1 MTQQRNDP
9 YEMFS
14 LRGRIAVVTGAGRGI
29 GAAVSQALAQAGAE
43 VAVIDVNKEDARRTA
58 ETILKI
64 PAASL
69 AVPADVTKEDE
80 IEEANRLILENFGRI
95 DILFNNAGVQVV
107 GPAEDMSLA
116 DWRKVLEVNLSG
128 MFLCC
133 RVFAGDMIKR
143 RAGKII
149 NMASIH
155 GLTASGLHP
164 AVSYNVSKAGVVNLT
179 RSLATEWGRYGLN
192 VNAIAPGLIKTELTE
207 KRLNDPVFHQK
218 VIDRV
223 PLNRILTPN
232 DLVGAII
239 FLASRASDMITGQ
252 TMVIDG
258 GWLSHS

>member
-1 MTQQRNDP
+1 
-9 YEMFS
+9 
-14 LRGRIAVVTGAGRGI
+14 VVTGAGRGI
-29 GAAVSQALAQAGAE
+29 GAVVSQALARAGAD
-43 VAVIDVNKEDARRTA
+43 VAVIDVNKEDALRTA
-58 ETILKI
+58 ETISKI

-69 AVPADVTKEDE
+69 AVPADVTREEE
-80 IEEANRLILENFGRI
+80 IEEANRLIIENFGRI
-95 DILFNNAGVQVV
+95 DILFNNAGVQVI

-155 GLTASGLHP
+155 GLTASGLHS

-192 VNAIAPGLIKTELTE
+192 VNAIAPGMIKTEMTE
-207 KRLNDPVFHQK
+207 KRLNDPVHHQK

-223 PLNRILTPN
+223 ALKRIFTPS
-232 DLVGAII
+232 DLVGAVI

-252 TMVIDG
+252 TIVIDG
-258 GWLSHS
+258 GWLCHS